1 MVEVTRRGGQSPQR
15 KVVKWVKVE
24 DARAM
29 LTAMMEGLLE
39 GPELLTLEAA
49 KAWTLEAEDVL
60 KDWLREWQ
68 GPQV

>member
-1 MVEVTRRGGQSPQR
+1 MMVEVTRGRRPPR
-15 KVVKWVKVE
+15 PREVVKWVRVE

-68 GPQV
+68 GPL